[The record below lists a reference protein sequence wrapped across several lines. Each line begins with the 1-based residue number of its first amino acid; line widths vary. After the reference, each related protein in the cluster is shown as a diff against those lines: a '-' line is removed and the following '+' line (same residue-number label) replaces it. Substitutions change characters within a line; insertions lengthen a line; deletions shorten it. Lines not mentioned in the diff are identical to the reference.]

1 MSFRDLTFSFV
12 HLKEHRVFVGLAKGA
27 IDIEVLQG
35 PGVGIEEVLR
45 MLARSRDVLEK
56 ENYAPKRVTHDDEND
71 AISKLE
77 VVRDGGATW
86 LPQGYFGSVLIP
98 LWLLMLPVVGGASL
112 LWRASII
119 GARRRRHGVCRR
131 CWYDRKGLVL
141 EALCPE
147 CGAVPRGPA

>member
-1 MSFRDLTFSFV
+1 MRWKRILGGVAMWTLTLLIVPLTSAWIMSFRDLTFSFV

-86 LPQGYFGSVLIP
+86 LPQGYF
-98 LWLLMLPVVGGASL
+98 
-112 LWRASII
+112 
-119 GARRRRHGVCRR
+119 
-131 CWYDRKGLVL
+131 
-141 EALCPE
+141 
-147 CGAVPRGPA
+147 